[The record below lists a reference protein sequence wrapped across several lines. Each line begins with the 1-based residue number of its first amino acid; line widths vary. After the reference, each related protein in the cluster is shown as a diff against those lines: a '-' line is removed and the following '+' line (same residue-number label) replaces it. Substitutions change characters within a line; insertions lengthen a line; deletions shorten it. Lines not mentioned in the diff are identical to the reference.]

1 MTSMGPTTEGSVLDQ
16 RDRRLIA
23 ALQCDG
29 RVPVERAAK
38 VLGINAR
45 VIRQRL
51 RQLRSS
57 GVLTLRGQAA
67 EPATPEL
74 MLLRVRVLQGSVEQV
89 ADALAKR
96 PGGPTVRVSATGD
109 ELLAQLPVDAP
120 VAADDGVAAGA
131 GAVTAVTGQVAL
143 RVFSR
148 ARDWRYPALS
158 EAERAALEAPP
169 VDPEYTVDDT
179 DIRLL
184 RALEPDA
191 RATAES
197 LAASTGLAAAT
208 VRRRLSRLGAAGR
221 LHGEVLVDPRALGL
235 TVEATLFLRVEGTR
249 LDEVGRRLAAHP
261 AVHAAVAT
269 TGPSNLQLDV
279 WAEDLDALYRL
290 VTGLEADV
298 VDTVLL
304 GAASFPL
311 SG

>member
-1 MTSMGPTTEGSVLDQ
+1 MTGMGPMTEVSVLDQ

-57 GVLTLRGQAA
+57 GVLTVRGRPA
-67 EPATPEL
+67 EPARPRL
-74 MLLRVRVLQGSVEQV
+74 VRLRVRVLQGGVEQV
-89 ADALAKR
+89 AATLAKR
-96 PGGPTVRVSATGD
+96 PGSPTVRLSATGD
-109 ELLAQLPVDAP
+109 ELLAQLSVDAAT
-120 VAADDGVAAGA
+120 VDEGAA
-131 GAVTAVTGQVAL
+131 AVTAVTGQVAL

-148 ARDWRYPALS
+148 AEDWRYPALS

-169 VDPEYTVDDT
+169 VDPAYALDET
-179 DIRLL
+179 DVRLL
-184 RALEPDA
+184 QALEPDA

-208 VRRRLSRLGAAGR
+208 VRRRLSRLGSAGR

-235 TVEATLFLRVEGTR
+235 TVEATLFLRVEGPK
-249 LDEVGRRLAAHP
+249 LEEVGRRLAAHP

-269 TGPSNLQLDV
+269 TGPTNLQVDV

-290 VTGLEADV
+290 VTGIEAEV
-298 VDTVLL
+298 VDTVVL

>member
-1 MTSMGPTTEGSVLDQ
+1 MGPTTEVSVLDQ

-57 GVLTLRGQAA
+57 GVLTVRGRAA
-67 EPATPEL
+67 EPASPRVT
-74 MLLRVRVLQGSVEQV
+74 LLRVRVLQGAIEQV

-96 PGGPTVRVSATGD
+96 PGNPTVRVSATGD
-109 ELLAQLPVDAP
+109 EVLARLPVDTGP
-120 VAADDGVAAGA
+120 VDGDGS
-131 GAVTAVTGQVAL
+131 AVTAVTGQVAL
-143 RVFSR
+143 RAFSR
-148 ARDWRYPALS
+148 AQDWRYPALT

-169 VDPEYTVDDT
+169 VDPAYMLDET
-179 DIRLL
+179 DVRLL
-184 RALEPDA
+184 EALEPDA

-221 LHGEVLVDPRALGL
+221 LHGEVLIDPRALGL
-235 TVEATLFLRVEGTR
+235 TVEATLFLRVEGAR

-261 AVHAAVAT
+261 AVHAAMAT
-269 TGPSNLQLDV
+269 TGPTNLQVDV

-290 VTGLEADV
+290 VTEIEADV